1 MSRLPEFMSQVHVK
15 RFGSSVI
22 LIILRLFSFPEL
34 TLILLQVAL
43 LRTLTVLNRLA
54 LKILM
59 IPRGNNHGPSL
70 TL

>member
-34 TLILLQVAL
+34 TLILLSGSVKDINSSKQ
-43 LRTLTVLNRLA
+43 TCFENFDD
-54 LKILM
+54 
-59 IPRGNNHGPSL
+59 S
-70 TL
+70 